1 LTGQSTSSLRVADAA
16 GIGNNRTVLQSA
28 FPIVV
33 FAAVALSVVM
43 SLVFLFSRGSLY
55 DQVGQSGFAGDP
67 DAGADAPAPT
77 PGSSAER
84 AEQELEIRQML
95 RARSARM
102 VGRGE
107 APLDIEAEVARLLG
121 DTNPGGPAPAPAP
134 PGARDPAIEREV
146 RQLVVARN
154 DRRAR
159 QGLEQLDVEAE
170 VSRTLDELAP

>member
-1 LTGQSTSSLRVADAA
+1 
-16 GIGNNRTVLQSA
+16 VLQSA

-55 DQVGQSGFAGDP
+55 DQVGQSGFAGEP
-67 DAGADAPAPT
+67 DAGADASPAA

-107 APLDIEAEVARLLG
+107 APLDIDAEVARLLA
-121 DTNPGGPAPAPAP
+121 PAPAPA
-134 PGARDPAIEREV
+134 GARDPGIEREV
-146 RQLVVARN
+146 RQLVLARN
-154 DRRAR
+154 ERRGR
-159 QGLEQLDVEAE
+159 QGLEPLDVEAE